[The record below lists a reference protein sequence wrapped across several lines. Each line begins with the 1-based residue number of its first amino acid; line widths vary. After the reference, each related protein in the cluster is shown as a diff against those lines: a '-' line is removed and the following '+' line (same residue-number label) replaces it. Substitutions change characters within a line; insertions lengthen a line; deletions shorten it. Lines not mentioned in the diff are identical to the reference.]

1 MNHLAAKFDSYPTEI
16 QEWLLSLIDENGPAP
31 MGEALIR
38 NTDIYQ
44 IAYSVGTTSSFR
56 WHTGQTRSINV
67 DGKNVSIQIVKIYYD
82 YPSSVEMKAP
92 VYVVSAMRVDTQ
104 KYFIYRYIVNKE
116 VEIICHP
123 PESKPLRL

>member
-1 MNHLAAKFDSYPTEI
+1 MSDLAQKFDSYPREL
-16 QEWLLSLIDENGPAP
+16 QQWLLSLIEENGPAP

-44 IAYSVGTTSSFR
+44 ISYSVGQGSYRF
-56 WHTGQTRSINV
+56 HTGQTRNIPTS
-67 DGKNVSIQIVKIYYD
+67 GKGIPIEIVKIYYC

-92 VYVVSAMRVDTQ
+92 VYVVSAKNSDTG
-104 KYFIYRYIVNKE
+104 KTFIYRYIVNKE

-123 PESKPLRL
+123 P